1 MLVDF
6 EKLSLVSRV
15 WIYQSN
21 RSFTDD
27 EINKINLQIS
37 DFLKSWTAHG
47 NDLQAAFLIKYK
59 RFIILS
65 IDESFNKVTGCS
77 IDSSVRFIQELESI
91 YNINLL
97 DKMNVSYKHGE
108 FIAYKPLS
116 DFKKMIKNKSI
127 SPNTI
132 VFNNLVVNKHEF
144 LENWEV
150 PAIESWHGRFFK

>member
-65 IDESFNKVTGCS
+65 IDIMGNSDILYTAPSFE
-77 IDSSVRFIQELESI
+77 D
-91 YNINLL
+91 
-97 DKMNVSYKHGE
+97 
-108 FIAYKPLS
+108 LS
-116 DFKKMIKNKSI
+116 
-127 SPNTI
+127 
-132 VFNNLVVNKHEF
+132 
-144 LENWEV
+144 
-150 PAIESWHGRFFK
+150 AQ